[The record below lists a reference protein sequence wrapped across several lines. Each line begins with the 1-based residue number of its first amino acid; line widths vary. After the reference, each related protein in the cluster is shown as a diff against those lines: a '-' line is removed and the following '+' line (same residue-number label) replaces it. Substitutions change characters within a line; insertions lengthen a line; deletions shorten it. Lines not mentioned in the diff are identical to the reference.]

1 MHAGKLHSY
10 LIMALNYLNQIDVS
24 LAKGN
29 NFNCSKLTDFDKF
42 RPYQILISALWG
54 RAALRKLPKLFIIL

>member
-42 RPYQILISALWG
+42 RPYQILISAL
-54 RAALRKLPKLFIIL
+54 